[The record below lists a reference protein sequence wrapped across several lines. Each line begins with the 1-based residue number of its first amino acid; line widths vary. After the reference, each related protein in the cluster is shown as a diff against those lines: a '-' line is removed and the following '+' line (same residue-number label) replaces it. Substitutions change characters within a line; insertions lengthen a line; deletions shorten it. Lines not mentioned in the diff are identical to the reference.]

1 MRKIMEANVGDRG
14 GDVGVISSGG
24 GNNINGVSGDN
35 GGSSG
40 DGGCN
45 DIGGSCG
52 GGDKGKIDDSG
63 SDSDDYEDINGG
75 GDDDVGG
82 NDASCDYGV
91 AFLLSQCHKLGFH
104 QGVASPSVS
113 LFQDQ
118 AFGFHQTVRR

>member
-1 MRKIMEANVGDRG
+1 MVVVTANGGNVGDRG

-52 GGDKGKIDDSG
+52 VCDKLCMYVIEMLCALSINYELYNHTTISPFKGDEYCDEIHC
-63 SDSDDYEDINGG
+63 
-75 GDDDVGG
+75 G
-82 NDASCDYGV
+82 NPTS
-91 AFLLSQCHKLGFH
+91 
-104 QGVASPSVS
+104 
-113 LFQDQ
+113 
-118 AFGFHQTVRR
+118 